1 VDEAVNPNAV
11 DWNRRYNWT
20 DTNGDLRWQRGE
32 EAATPNSLA
41 GGVGSTILDP
51 NLKDTRTREAAVWV
65 DHELLPNFGVHA
77 GYIWRRIDQLSQQD
91 NVNRPVSAFNVPV
104 MIRDP
109 GPDGVLGNGDDG
121 APIPGFNLNPVN
133 LAMPVVN
140 ILHNT
145 PGEDDFHNLEFSV
158 NRRSLGKWSLAASYA
173 YRWNYDNA
181 NGYFGQNL
189 RVRQD
194 VANPND
200 MINTDNGRYNF
211 TNWSAKV
218 HGTYEAPWTVRITPA
233 VRMQAGQPFGR
244 TISAAAANG
253 INYGSQR
260 ILTEPISSRRQ
271 DNIIIFDI
279 RAEKV
284 FKVMKG
290 QTIGLFIDGYN
301 LTNANPSSNIQW
313 GSGSTFL
320 QPVTIIAPRLARFG
334 AKFDW

>member
-1 VDEAVNPNAV
+1 
-11 DWNRRYNWT
+11 
-20 DTNGDLRWQRGE
+20 
-32 EAATPNSLA
+32 
-41 GGVGSTILDP
+41 
-51 NLKDTRTREAAVWV
+51 
-65 DHELLPNFGVHA
+65 
-77 GYIWRRIDQLSQQD
+77 
-91 NVNRPVSAFNVPV
+91 
-104 MIRDP
+104 
-109 GPDGVLGNGDDG
+109 VLGNGDDG
-121 APIPGFNLNPVN
+121 APIPGFNLNPAN

-145 PGEDDFHNLEFSV
+145 PGVDDFHNVEFSV
-158 NRRSLGKWSLAASYA
+158 NRRSVGKWSLAASYA

-200 MINTDNGRYNF
+200 AINTDNGRYNF

-233 VRMQAGQPFGR
+233 VRMQAGQPYGR

-260 ILTEPISSRRQ
+260 ILTEPLSTRRQ

-290 QTIGLFIDGYN
+290 QTVGLFVDGYN
-301 LTNANPSSNIQW
+301 LTNANPSSNITW
-313 GSGSTFL
+313 SSGSTFL
-320 QPVTIIAPRLARFG
+320 LPVTIIAPRLARFG